1 MSSLDDGLIWVKNK
15 VKKIEKAFS
24 LLNREGF
31 GILESTDLSD
41 NRIDVTNS
49 TEELLTTN
57 KTNSFNGSLENYNS
71 TAQALAQK
79 TASYLG
85 DQSKYSK
92 GRNYNVFINRTV
104 GPDQITATPHTSSCA
119 SSAILNGSGL
129 TDADGAGFNTVY
141 PANFTTF
148 LDAKNAC
155 KLWAADTGATYFG
168 LTKTANNTKFKCY
181 TGTLN
186 NNAQTS
192 QYSVKQVATVLA
204 SSPSANKGGLFYDGT
219 VGVFTHRAATA
230 AVGTTAAVA
239 ATSTNIRVKNAIPT
253 GYSPC
258 DKFVGGGINPSSIS
272 ATLGANCSGLSKPP
286 FETRYV
292 TVNGNSKGDW
302 LQISQIAVYSYDA
315 SSGIV
320 ENVAPRGTASSGNP
334 GNPGGPY
341 GWGTQPSKAIDGV
354 LSVRQHPNIYLSPTS
369 KGAEYWQLDLKQ
381 NYPVFKVVY
390 YNRSDN
396 QTRANGTTLIL
407 ENADLTKQITKPMYG
422 FAEQSFTIA
431 NTDANLSTGIA
442 KHYPV
447 MPTISGYTFNGN
459 NDAPG
464 NAIGGDYTVVTAP
477 RDGTMAPTN
486 CAALCTAN
494 EQCRGFVVWI
504 DPISG
509 YPGTQCGLKNN
520 MNTLEIGGTNKDR
533 ISYSRS

>member
-31 GILESTDLSD
+31 GILASTDLSD
-41 NRIDVTNS
+41 NRINVQNS
-49 TEELLTTN
+49 TEQLLTSN
-57 KTNSFNGSLENYNS
+57 ELSSFNGSLANYNS
-71 TAQALAQK
+71 KAQALAQK
-79 TASYLG
+79 TTSYLG

-92 GRNYNVFINRTV
+92 GRNYNIFINRTV
-104 GPDQITATPHTSSCA
+104 GPEQITATPHTSSCA
-119 SSAILNGSGL
+119 SSAILSGSGL
-129 TDADGAGFNTVY
+129 TNADGAGFNTVY

-148 LDAKNAC
+148 LDAKDAC

-168 LTKTANNTKFKCY
+168 LTKTADNSKFKCY

-186 NNAQTS
+186 NNAQAS

-204 SSPSANKGGLFYDGT
+204 SSSNANRGGLFYDGT
-219 VGVFTHRAATA
+219 VGVFTHTAASA
-230 AVGTTAAVA
+230 AVGTQAAIA

-286 FETRYV
+286 FNARYI
-292 TVNGNSKGDW
+292 TVNGNGKEY
-302 LQISQIAVYSYDA
+302 LQISQIAVYVYDA

-320 ENVAPRGTASSGNP
+320 ENVASRGTASSGNP

-341 GWGTQPSKAIDGV
+341 GYGTLPSKAIDGV
-354 LSVRQHPNIYLSPTS
+354 LSVRQHPEIYHSPTT
-369 KGAEYWQLDLKQ
+369 GIAEYWQLDLKQ

-390 YNRSDN
+390 YNRNDN
-396 QTRANGTTLIL
+396 QHRTDGTTLIL
-407 ENADLTKQITKPMYG
+407 ENADLTRQIKKPMYG

-431 NTDANLSTGIA
+431 DADATPNTGIA

-447 MPTISGYTFNGN
+447 MATISGYTFNGN

-464 NAIGGDYTVVTAP
+464 NAIGGDYTVVTA
-477 RDGTMAPTN
+477 RDGTTAPTN
-486 CAALCTAN
+486 CAAQCTAN
-494 EQCRGFVVWI
+494 DQCRGFVLWV
-504 DPISG
+504 DPFNG
-509 YPGTQCGLKNN
+509 YPGTTCGLKTN
-520 MNTLEIGGTNKDR
+520 MNSLQTGGTNNSR
-533 ISYSRS
+533 IAYSRD